1 MNYISHL
8 LTFLF
13 RVESAVL
20 NWFMAE
26 CMWDEMNGMKQRF
39 WGWELM
45 TFCFVQKWGLL
56 WHKVS
61 YKCSLPPTQVLIFLW
76 LLNYWLNVL
85 NWIGLN
91 VWNHVMEV
99 DVFFLVGS
107 DRFLNCG
114 DRCWELSILVS
125 SNLLSSHRTSI
136 ILHFVLDNSC
146 LRSSVKPTHR
156 LPMHQSQQSV
166 ANWIAS
172 RHFLI
177 SCLGS
182 KKNLP
187 RMDSFTASF
196 ASVENTP
203 QRFSSF
209 SRTMPSHRSFLLQC
223 FDRPTDWLT
232 VVFRSLLRAPKFSQV
247 HFVQTQ
253 HFFCAFVC
261 KANCTEQRAVFFS
274 FNKNVGYFLCT
285 FCQTSRFLFFI
296 FHIVDCFN
304 LDDLRAVCYIIWCIW
319 CVCGCFVL
327 FLKNYLCSNVVPFCQ
342 QLGMVKPGT

>member
-1 MNYISHL
+1 MCFLSKPFDSTVGL
-8 LTFLF
+8 VDTLCAWWTTFLTCWRF
-13 RVESAVL
+13 FFASSQQFWIDSWLNACEMKWMEWNSAFGVESWLNFVL
-20 NWFMAE
+20 SKNEGCCGIRCRTNVHFP
-26 CMWDEMNGMKQRF
+26 
-39 WGWELM
+39 L
-45 TFCFVQKWGLL
+45 
-56 WHKVS
+56 HK
-61 YKCSLPPTQVLIFLW
+61 CLFFLW

-99 DVFFLVGS
+99 EVFFLIGP

-125 SNLLSSHRTSI
+125 SNLLPSNRTSI

-274 FNKNVGYFLCT
+274 PSIKTWGTSCAPSARPAGFFFSYFIL
-285 FCQTSRFLFFI
+285 
-296 FHIVDCFN
+296 
-304 LDDLRAVCYIIWCIW
+304 
-319 CVCGCFVL
+319 
-327 FLKNYLCSNVVPFCQ
+327 
-342 QLGMVKPGT
+342 